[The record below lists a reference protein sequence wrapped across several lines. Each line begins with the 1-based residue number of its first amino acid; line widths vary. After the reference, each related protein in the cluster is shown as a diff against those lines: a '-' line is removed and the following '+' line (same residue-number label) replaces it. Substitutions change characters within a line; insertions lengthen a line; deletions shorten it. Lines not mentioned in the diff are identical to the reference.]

1 MSTEVVER
9 TFIDPEEITVLGD
22 CCNGYTPLLEVNQA
36 LIAWSYRNLIDTSK
50 YVLNFEC
57 MYYYQ
62 IMAISPKSAT
72 KCCTSPN
79 RT

>member
-36 LIAWSYRNLIDTSK
+36 LIAWSYGQPRQ
-50 YVLNFEC
+50 C
-57 MYYYQ
+57 
-62 IMAISPKSAT
+62 SPERES
-72 KCCTSPN
+72 
-79 RT
+79 R